1 MCARRVEAQF
11 RWDSDL
17 NPGLWSLAF
26 ASKVN
31 KCLSMAYTKQINR
44 LEYLA
49 ADEKELGVGEAAQ
62 RIYRLLWEGESWDEA
77 RHKKCRCRGKSVSF

>member
-31 KCLSMAYTKQINR
+31 KCLSMAYTKAINR
-44 LEYLA
+44 WEYLA

-62 RIYRLLWEGESWDEA
+62 RIYRLLWDGEYWD
-77 RHKKCRCRGKSVSF
+77 KQD